1 MELKTLR
8 DWIYTVLKVRAERL
22 LPMHRPSAKR

>member
-1 MELKTLR
+1 MELKPLR

-22 LPMHRPSAKR
+22 LPMHLPYRKR